1 MNTKRIPVITLALL
15 ILLSLPARSAVSD
28 EDFAML
34 KADLMALLQRVS
46 SLESENHELRATTK
60 QVVEV
65 VAKRSNSSSAS
76 AWADDIKWK
85 GDFRYRYEGIR
96 IEDQDNQDRNRI
108 RGRIALIASLP
119 QDVEVGFGLATG
131 GDDPVS
137 TNQTLGG
144 GGSTKEVRLNLA
156 YFNWAATDS
165 LNVVAGKFKNIWFR
179 PDKNEL
185 IWDSDYNP
193 EGFAM
198 TYKGDKFFVNS
209 GLNWLESDT
218 KKGNT
223 RFAWG
228 IQSGF
233 TTNIGDN
240 ILTTGVS
247 YYDLPVQGR
256 EVFFGEDGDFFGNSF
271 TCVDPVDLVDC
282 TYDNNY
288 EEVEIFAEIKT
299 HLGDMPVTL
308 FGDYVQNTAVDEFD
322 AAWAAGI
329 KVGKAS
335 NSGTWEVAYRYQ
347 DLEADSLF
355 GLTVNSDF
363 AGGGTDSKGH
373 IFQGTYALN
382 KKWKLALTYFVN
394 KRNGNQGIEED
405 YDRIQIDTK
414 FKF

>member
-1 MNTKRIPVITLALL
+1 MKRAIAMNFSLL
-15 ILLSLPARSAVSD
+15 ILLSLPTRAAVTD
-28 EDFAML
+28 QDFANL
-34 KADLMALLQRVS
+34 KADLMVLVERVN
-46 SLESENHELRATTK
+46 SLETENLKLRKSINQEVEQLKQTK
-60 QVVEV
+60 
-65 VAKRSNSSSAS
+65 SSSAGS
-76 AWADDIKWK
+76 WADDVKWK

-96 IEDQDNQDRNRI
+96 VEDQDNRDRNRI
-108 RGRIALIASLP
+108 RGRIALIANLP

-144 GGSTKEVRLNLA
+144 GGSTKEVRLDLA

-165 LNVVAGKFKNIWFR
+165 TNVLAGKFKNIWVR

-198 TYKGDKFFVNS
+198 TYNTGKFFVNG

-218 KKGNT
+218 NKGNT

-228 IQSGF
+228 IQSGI

-247 YYDLPVQGR
+247 YFDLPVKGH
-256 EVFFGEDGDFFGNSF
+256 EVFIGDSGDFFGNSF
-271 TCVDPVDLVDC
+271 TCVDPLDLVDC

-288 EEVEIFAEIKT
+288 EEVEIFAELRT
-299 HLGDMPVTL
+299 HMGEMPVTL
-308 FGDYVQNTAVDEFD
+308 FGDYAKNVDVDEFD
-322 AAWAAGI
+322 TAWAAGI
-329 KVGKAS
+329 KIGKAS

-363 AGGGTDSKGH
+363 AGGGTDARGH
-373 IFQGTYALN
+373 IFNGTYALN
-382 KKWKLALTYFVN
+382 KKWKLAFTYYVN